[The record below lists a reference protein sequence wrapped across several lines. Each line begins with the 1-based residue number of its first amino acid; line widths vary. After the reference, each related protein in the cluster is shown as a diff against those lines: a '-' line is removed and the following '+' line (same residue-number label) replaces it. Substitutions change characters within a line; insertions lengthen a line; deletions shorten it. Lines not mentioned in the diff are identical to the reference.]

1 MPVSSLHIIRNATM
15 YIKHSTVLHLA
26 TDLNLKFV
34 YFIYSFYLL
43 TVQCVIENT
52 ATKKTHEKVP
62 KKYQKSIKIS
72 VIENPIIHLSTY
84 HKNTIPMSNLSV
96 NDIGSGH
103 LFFFS
108 FTIVRWYDQ
117 VIKS

>member
-15 YIKHSTVLHLA
+15 YKHSTVLHLA

-34 YFIYSFYLL
+34 YFVNLL
-43 TVQCVIENT
+43 LIDSSMCFRKHCD
-52 ATKKTHEKVP
+52 KKRPKKKYQ
-62 KKYQKSIKIS
+62 KKYQKSITIS